1 MVLKLFAGRPTE
13 KRTLRIYTLGNNSS
27 LEQLR

>member
-1 MVLKLFAGRPTE
+1 MFLKLFAHRPNE
-13 KRTLRIYTLGNNSS
+13 KRTLRIYTLGNSSS